1 MNFDPKSLV
10 KGSVLATAGGV
21 VVGAAIFTFIT
32 SFMDLMIRPFFHL
45 IFGDGILMLSRE
57 RGIGLG
63 CGPLVLAV
71 VVLLVA
77 VVVGLVV
84 ARLGTRE

>member
-1 MNFDPKSLV
+1 MNFDPKSLF
-10 KGSVLATAGGV
+10 KSPVLATAGGV
-21 VVGAAIFTFIT
+21 VVGLGIFTFIT
-32 SFMDLMIRPFFHL
+32 SFMDLMIRPFFHV
-45 IFGDGILMLSRE
+45 IFGDGILMLSRD

-63 CGPLVLAV
+63 CGAMVLAV
-71 VVLLVA
+71 VVLVVA